1 MMTYFILLFCVNLNF
16 SVHTYCSIFF
26 DLLFEVPFS
35 YNNNFLLYFIFIY
48 YLLSFFLYLT
58 LFSLHS
64 FFFFLPFYWFSLSF
78 SSLVSLPLSSFPLPV
93 SLPLPYFF
101 YSNRRMTEHLRN
113 VGPEFLR
120 WFLVC
125 VRPVLLQNWV
135 RHI

>member
-1 MMTYFILLFCVNLNF
+1 MMTYFILLFCINLIF
-16 SVHTYCSIFF
+16 SVLTYCSIFF

-35 YNNNFLLYFIFIY
+35 YNNYFLLYFIFIY
-48 YLLSFFLYLT
+48 FLLSFFLYLSLLS
-58 LFSLHS
+58 LFS

-78 SSLVSLPLSSFPLPV
+78 SSLVSVPFSSFPLPV
-93 SLPLPYFF
+93 SLPLLYFF